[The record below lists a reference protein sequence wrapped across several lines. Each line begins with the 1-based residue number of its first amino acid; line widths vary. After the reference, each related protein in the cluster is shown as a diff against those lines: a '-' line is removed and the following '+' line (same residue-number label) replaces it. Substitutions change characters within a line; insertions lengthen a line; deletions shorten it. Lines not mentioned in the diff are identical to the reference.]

1 MLSVGRDFHTTMFTT
16 ASIKQNL
23 FLYLSTTRLPAAF
36 PIISIHFLI
45 FSYPTSLHSYF
56 TLIFSSSFLLSIH
69 VSKSFRLI
77 LSRFPGHTSV
87 ALKLPL
93 IHSLF
98 RSIQSSHT
106 LNVRLIIDM
115 SNMCNMS
122 VTFIFVS
129 SFNAQHTYI
138 IAATFYKISLSLLQ
152 HCFSPPHSTTSNST
166 SYVQHDSQAQPYSNT
181 RIFLVSGFRIL
192 PIRSMCCGFRPAYY
206 ETRRRRLFV
215 LGKCRNKLRNH
226 DKLCLS

>member
-1 MLSVGRDFHTTMFTT
+1 MLSVGRDFRTMMFTT
-16 ASIKQNL
+16 ASIKRNR
-23 FLYLSTTRLPAAF
+23 FLYLSTTRLPATF

-45 FSYPTSLHSYF
+45 FLYPTFLHSYF
-56 TLIFSSSFLLSIH
+56 TLIFYSTISSSFLLSTH

-122 VTFIFVS
+122 VTFIFIS
-129 SFNAQHTYI
+129 SFNAQYTYI
-138 IAATFYKISLSLLQ
+138 IVATFYKISLSLLQ

-166 SYVQHDSQAQPYSNT
+166 SYVQHDS
-181 RIFLVSGFRIL
+181 
-192 PIRSMCCGFRPAYY
+192 
-206 ETRRRRLFV
+206 
-215 LGKCRNKLRNH
+215 
-226 DKLCLS
+226 